1 MTDDASYLGRGWAFP
16 PEFGP
21 NGAEVAMVAAEE
33 DISESLTILFGT
45 ALGERVMRQDY
56 GCELSH
62 YLFEEVDQSLLTS
75 IESAVSDA
83 ILYHEPRIRLDGVDV
98 AESADTPGQM
108 TISVRYTV
116 RANNTRFN
124 LVYPFYLNETVGSRP

>member
-1 MTDDASYLGRGWAFP
+1 
-16 PEFGP
+16 
-21 NGAEVAMVAAEE
+21 VAAEE

-45 ALGERVMRQDY
+45 APGERVMRQDY
-56 GCELSH
+56 GCELSR
-62 YLFEEVDQSLLTS
+62 YLFEEVDQTLLTS
-75 IESAVSDA
+75 IRSTVSDA
-83 ILYHEPRIRLDGVDV
+83 ILYYEPRIRLDGVDV

-124 LVYPFYLNETVGSRP
+124 LVYPFYLNEAVGPRP

>member
-1 MTDDASYLGRGWAFP
+1 
-16 PEFGP
+16 
-21 NGAEVAMVAAEE
+21 VAAEE

-45 ALGERVMRQDY
+45 APGERVMRQDY
-56 GCELSH
+56 GCELSR

-75 IESAVSDA
+75 IRSTVSDA
-83 ILYHEPRIRLDGVDV
+83 ILYYEPRIRLDGVDV

-124 LVYPFYLNETVGSRP
+124 LVYPFYLNEAVGPRP